1 MSTWIRHGGRKLE
14 ELVSKSIK
22 HLETVTES
30 IKSLLDMVNYLRE
43 DRVEDAVKQFNRVN
57 ELEHSADNLKR
68 EIMRELRMGFLHPLD
83 REDIL
88 KLIITADD
96 IAAYTKATARRIV
109 ILNNVGCKAPR
120 KIVDYLYDIV
130 EKSANAAEILYKAVQ
145 ALTRNIDETLTLV
158 DKVEEI
164 EEEIDEIRMKA
175 LEELYNICR
184 EKMTIDCI
192 LLKEIIDDAENIS
205 DKAEDTGDILRIIAT
220 TI

>member
-1 MSTWIRHGGRKLE
+1 MAWTTHGGRKLE
-14 ELVSKSIK
+14 ELVSKTIK
-22 HLETVTES
+22 HLEIVSES
-30 IKSLLDMVNYLRE
+30 IKVLLEMVNLLRE
-43 DRVEDAVKQFNRVN
+43 DKADEAVKLFEDVN
-57 ELEHSADNLKR
+57 KLEHKADDLKR

-109 ILNNVGCKAPR
+109 ILNRVGLKAPR
-120 KIVDYLYDIV
+120 KILDYLHDIIERSV
-130 EKSANAAEILYKAVQ
+130 NAAEILHKAIN
-145 ALTRNIDETLTLV
+145 ALTRNIDEALTLV

-164 EEEIDEIRMKA
+164 EEEIDEIRMNA
-175 LEELYNICR
+175 LEELYKICK

-205 DKAEDTGDILRIIAT
+205 DKAEDTGDLLRIIVT